1 MSIQYHTSAR
11 FSLDDG
17 KQHHYVGYI
26 QSHNG
31 MDRSRVSLA
40 HEGEDKIEIPID
52 AIKTIEF
59 IGKREGGSQTL
70 VQITLSSG
78 RTLSGYFC
86 SHGHYFIDDDGLQF
100 DIGYGFYQGG
110 TMTRLE

>member
-1 MSIQYHTSAR
+1 MAIEYHTSAR

-17 KQHHYVGYI
+17 KNRCVGYI

-31 MDRSRVSLA
+31 MDRSRVSLLQD
-40 HEGEDKIEIPID
+40 GENKIEIPID
-52 AIKTIEF
+52 AIKSIQFT
-59 IGKREGGSQTL
+59 GKRERGSETL

-78 RTLSGYFC
+78 RKLDGYFC
-86 SHGHYFIDDDGLQF
+86 SHAHYFIDDDGLQF

-110 TMTRLE
+110 KLTRLG